1 MRKCKFRWMLN
12 ASPAE
17 KNYEVLKLKTDW
29 VINSSW
35 RSPPSPWRRR
45 RSTRTNGHERDQ
57 PFKRQIF
64 NSIKVFRL
72 VGGSKS
78 NQYFYFPRQSCFQG
92 NAPIRRYWVYLIHW
106 CAVKIASRV
115 FLFGLIDQSHS
126 SKKDFQRNFISQSK
140 WKRVVKKLLLALP
153 YFLLGGSLIC
163 LKLHGSAYFYRKIS
177 GVAPPWG
184 TWIKDTLLMG

>member
-1 MRKCKFRWMLN
+1 MPCPLPNGHALIRSLCSKDHQKVFWSAEIQTLGCWKHQCCNSAPCYYKLYLPYKLVLWKSSGVLLRKCTFRWMLN

-57 PFKRQIF
+57 PFKRLIF

-78 NQYFYFPRQSCFQG
+78 NQVFYFPRQSCFQG
-92 NAPIRRYWVYLIHW
+92 NDPSNAALL
-106 CAVKIASRV
+106 C
-115 FLFGLIDQSHS
+115 LFD
-126 SKKDFQRNFISQSK
+126 
-140 WKRVVKKLLLALP
+140 
-153 YFLLGGSLIC
+153 
-163 LKLHGSAYFYRKIS
+163 
-177 GVAPPWG
+177 
-184 TWIKDTLLMG
+184 LLMCCENRFKGLLVWADWSKSFK